1 MFARVTQLEINVMRT
16 SVEEA
21 AGRFDAEVLPELRRR
36 PGFRGAVVLATP
48 AGLGT
53 VITLWEREAD
63 AAPDERY
70 EAVLARYVTLFRAPP
85 GRELYEVLLADL
97 PRAAEAASA

>member
-1 MFARVTQLEINVMRT
+1 MFARVTQLEIDVLRT

-36 PGFRGAVVLATP
+36 PGFLGAMVLANP

-53 VITLWEREAD
+53 VITFWEREED

-70 EAVLARYVTLFRAPP
+70 DAVLARYVTLFRAPP
-85 GRELYEVLLADL
+85 GREVYEVLLADL